1 MSLALKNLKCHSA
14 ASLGAF
20 LAPQD
25 DQLTS
30 EHCIVCLK
38 PALRLERRGQHG
50 QNKPNQRDHRASLAD
65 SVTRK
70 IRIRFSVHTG
80 PRRMPRDAKLDRSFP
95 LAHHAESSLRR
106 SHGGRQ
112 SIKLGFQLS
121 SPPLVEMRPIAAP
134 LTSIIGEPDMR
145 RLTPPS
151 N

>member
-1 MSLALKNLKCHSA
+1 MSLALKKLKCHSA

-70 IRIRFSVHTG
+70 IRIGFSVLTG
-80 PRRMPRDAKLDRSFP
+80 PNRRVCSSNPNMPMRGNQFRSEQFTVSHKTEPKGTTAKIKRD
-95 LAHHAESSLRR
+95 H
-106 SHGGRQ
+106 
-112 SIKLGFQLS
+112 SIKNGPVPGQRCC
-121 SPPLVEMRPIAAP
+121 P
-134 LTSIIGEPDMR
+134 
-145 RLTPPS
+145 